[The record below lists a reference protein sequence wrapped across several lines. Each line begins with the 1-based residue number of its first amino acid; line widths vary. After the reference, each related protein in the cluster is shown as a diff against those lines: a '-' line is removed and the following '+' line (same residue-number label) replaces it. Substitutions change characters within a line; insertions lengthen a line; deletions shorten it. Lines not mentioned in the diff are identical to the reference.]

1 MRRRT
6 EALVTRASLL
16 ALLSDPAKRQHVI
29 GRALVVLFNN
39 QTRDEQASNTT
50 RLFNNIGFTG
60 SDARDGTITAK
71 YYLKHRSL
79 LDWQVERWMADFRG
93 FPRICKYHAQ
103 LNRAALARRAVD
115 SKRD

>member
-16 ALLSDPAKRQHVI
+16 ALLNDPVKRPHVI

-39 QTRDEQASNTT
+39 QTRTEQSANSTQVHND
-50 RLFNNIGFTG
+50 IGFSG
-60 SDARDGTITAK
+60 ADARDGTITAK
-71 YYLKHRSL
+71 YYLKNKTL
-79 LDWQVERWMADFRG
+79 LDWQVERWMKDFRG

-103 LNRAALARRAVD
+103 LNRAAIARQAVD
-115 SKRD
+115 PQ